1 MTSISRDE
9 IYEIFSLDKD
19 EKILDEF
26 NCFFVETFPIIGK
39 LYLSENHILFYS
51 NIFFIEK
58 IISIPINDIIQ
69 FNLIKT
75 NIEIETKSKE
85 NLINKHTFFS
95 NNETKNIYEKI
106 KPSIQNLSFYSEN
119 DSQDIQS
126 RKTSDSSQSQSSS
139 NSSSRDNLLIDG
151 NEEINEEIIFSEIE
165 PDVDFEVCKKIINI
179 TPKDLFNKYF
189 TNKYPDTSYEKYYEW
204 VGDHSNIKISEWEKI
219 EENENSE
226 KFKKTEEF
234 SLSLHGVPF
243 VDHSEVFKTSIYYI
257 EKDGTY
263 IISSSSKN
271 KGIPYADSFTIEA
284 KIELHPYSNGNKTV
298 FRAYVRTNFLESFFL
313 QKIIISQTKKSYS
326 DEINK
331 WLEFIQD
338 KGEIIKG
345 DYLYKENTINSPFD
359 EKINNINHNERE
371 KKSSNLNSENKEKI
385 DNNYKIIEKNYRNL
399 NNKSIIIIGFIGLI
413 VFIIIPYFVYKNK
426 GNKF

>member
-9 IYEIFSLDKD
+9 VYEIFTLDKD

-39 LYLSENHILFYS
+39 LYLSEKHILFYS

-58 IISIPINDIIQ
+58 IISIPIKDIIQ

-75 NIEIETKSKE
+75 NIEIETKSKD

-204 VGDHSNIKISEWEKI
+204 VGDHSNIKISEWVK
-219 EENENSE
+219 
-226 KFKKTEEF
+226 
-234 SLSLHGVPF
+234 
-243 VDHSEVFKTSIYYI
+243 
-257 EKDGTY
+257 
-263 IISSSSKN
+263 
-271 KGIPYADSFTIEA
+271 
-284 KIELHPYSNGNKTV
+284 
-298 FRAYVRTNFLESFFL
+298 
-313 QKIIISQTKKSYS
+313 
-326 DEINK
+326 
-331 WLEFIQD
+331 
-338 KGEIIKG
+338 
-345 DYLYKENTINSPFD
+345 
-359 EKINNINHNERE
+359 
-371 KKSSNLNSENKEKI
+371 
-385 DNNYKIIEKNYRNL
+385 
-399 NNKSIIIIGFIGLI
+399 
-413 VFIIIPYFVYKNK
+413 
-426 GNKF
+426 